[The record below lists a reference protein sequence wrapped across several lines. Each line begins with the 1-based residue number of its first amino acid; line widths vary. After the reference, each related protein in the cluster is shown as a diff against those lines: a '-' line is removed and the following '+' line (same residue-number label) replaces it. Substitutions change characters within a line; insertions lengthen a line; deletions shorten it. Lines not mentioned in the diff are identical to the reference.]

1 MMQMNSCQHLVA
13 FFCSAQDFTQGRI
26 DGRWQPG
33 SHRHGWPVAVV
44 LLPTMST
51 TPDEVGSTGGA
62 GGAESAPPPALTSD
76 PPELEG
82 QSDGAGG
89 GGGLSQRRPRTNDTS
104 KSGEAAGMSLS
115 LWAERSDKVSL
126 DDTLL
131 YALARGQRRFL
142 AGWGRGRRHCH
153 RHLGRIHRLE
163 RDTLPLDLLPAQLGL
178 VQDSLRLRRLRRQLA
193 RFPGEVLK
201 ELSAVDAVR
210 RDLPGRRHHQ
220 LVRVVI
226 QALQNNAFRQQR
238 LGFDAAC
245 AKQ

>member
-1 MMQMNSCQHLVA
+1 VPGFGRS
-13 FFCSAQDFTQGRI
+13 FAQDFTQARQGI

-104 KSGEAAGMSLS
+104 KSGEGAGMSLS
-115 LWAERSDKVSL
+115 PTDGSGDAFSPDTVKQMVQHLSPRSRDDDGERCQSTPPPAPCAPARAHRPTRAETRPAPRVRSVGDSRRRGVPGGGPAHL
-126 DDTLL
+126 RDG
-131 YALARGQRRFL
+131 ARARRGGGGRCAGGPAGVEPVGDAR
-142 AGWGRGRRHCH
+142 AGW
-153 RHLGRIHRLE
+153 
-163 RDTLPLDLLPAQLGL
+163 
-178 VQDSLRLRRLRRQLA
+178 
-193 RFPGEVLK
+193 
-201 ELSAVDAVR
+201 
-210 RDLPGRRHHQ
+210 
-220 LVRVVI
+220 
-226 QALQNNAFRQQR
+226 
-238 LGFDAAC
+238 
-245 AKQ
+245 